1 MKVFLSA
8 DIEGT
13 CGICDWSE
21 TERST
26 PNDYTIYQKQ
36 MNREVNSAC
45 LGALAA
51 GAEEVYVKDAHDS
64 ARNLDPMQLPEQ
76 IRIHRGWSG
85 DPLSMMSGLDSDSF
99 DAVFF
104 TGYHAWASCPGNPLS
119 HTMNLQNDYVTINGV
134 LASEFLIN
142 SYTAAY
148 YGVPVTF
155 LSGDRALCEFAHTLI
170 PSITT
175 VAVNQGFGAAACSIH
190 PAVAVREIQAKA
202 QQSLANRDSCRL
214 ELPKTFDTVIRFRE
228 HKKAYSK
235 SFYPGASLREAKNVC
250 FTSDDWYEVLRYF
263 HFVLSD

>member
-1 MKVFLSA
+1 MKVYLSA

-36 MNREVNSAC
+36 MNREVNAAC
-45 LGALAA
+45 LGALSA
-51 GAEEVYVKDAHDS
+51 GAEEVFVKDAHDS

-85 DPLSMMSGLDSDSF
+85 DPLSMMSGLDSDKF

-119 HTMNLQNDYVTINGV
+119 HTMNLQNNWVTLNGIRM
-134 LASEFLIN
+134 SEFMMN
-142 SYTAAY
+142 AYTAAF

-155 LSGDRALCEFAHTLI
+155 LSGDQALCDFAHTFI
-170 PSITT
+170 PGITT
-175 VAVNQGFGAAACSIH
+175 VAVNQGFGAAASSIH
-190 PAVAVREIQAKA
+190 PAVAVREIQVKA
-202 QQSLANRDSCRL
+202 AESLAHIDACRL
-214 ELPKTFDTVIRFRE
+214 TLPSRFDMTVCFKE
-228 HKKAYSK
+228 HKRAFSQ
-235 SFYPGASLREAKNVC
+235 SFYPGAKLEDGTNVS
-250 FTSDDWYEVLRYF
+250 FSSDNWYEMLRF
-263 HFVLSD
+263 CHFVLSV